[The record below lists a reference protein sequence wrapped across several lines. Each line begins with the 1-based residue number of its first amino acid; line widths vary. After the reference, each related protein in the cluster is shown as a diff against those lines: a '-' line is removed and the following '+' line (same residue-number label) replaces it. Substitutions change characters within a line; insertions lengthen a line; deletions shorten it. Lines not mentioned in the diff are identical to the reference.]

1 MKIESY
7 LRFMADKG
15 ASDLY
20 LTTGAPASIKV
31 QGKLVHISDTP
42 LRVGVTKT
50 VAYELMTPEQQGEF
64 EKTLEMNLGL
74 PIRSVGRFR
83 VNIYKQ
89 RGEVSMVIRYISA
102 KIPALASLNMP
113 QIIKDQVMHK
123 SGLVLVVGATGAG
136 KSTTLASMIEHRN
149 QNHAGHILT
158 IEDPIEFTYSHGLSI
173 IGQRE
178 VGIDTLSY
186 KNALRE
192 AMREA
197 PDVILIGEI
206 RDHEAMEAAIFFAD
220 TGHLVLSTLHAV
232 NANQALDRMINM
244 FPADAQNRIL
254 QDLSLNLRCIV
265 SQRLLMGA
273 DGGRIPAAEILL
285 NTPFVA
291 DLIEQGRVG
300 EIKDVMEK
308 SASIGMQ
315 TFDQSLLYLYQ
326 DGKISRE
333 EALANADSRN
343 NLEWRMNF
351 STDAGDM
358 TGEFRSSKQG
368 GAGAKIN
375 RQDPTT
381 VEVRRN
387 ALDPT
392 TSIMKLDGLQPFD
405 QTKI

>member
-20 LTTGAPASIKV
+20 LTTGAPPSVKV
-31 QGKLVHISDTP
+31 QGKLVRISDAP
-42 LRVGVTKT
+42 LRVGVVKA
-50 VAYELMTPEQQGEF
+50 VAYEIMTPDQQRDF
-64 EKTLEMNLGL
+64 ERNLEMNLGL
-74 PIRSVGRFR
+74 PIRDVGRFR
-83 VNIYKQ
+83 VNVYMQ

-102 KIPALASLNMP
+102 RIPSLDSLHMP
-113 QIIKDQVMHK
+113 LILKDQIMQK

-149 QNHAGHILT
+149 RNHAGHILT

-206 RDHEAMEAAIFFAD
+206 RDHEAMEAAISFAD
-220 TGHLVLSTLHAV
+220 TGHLVLSTMHAV

-244 FPADAQNRIL
+244 FPAQAQSRIL

-265 SQRLLMGA
+265 SQRLLEGMRGQ
-273 DGGRIPAAEILL
+273 RLPAAEVLL

-300 EIKDVMEK
+300 EIKEVMEK

-326 DGKISRE
+326 DGIISRD
-333 EALANADSRN
+333 EALDNADSRN

-351 STDAGDM
+351 STESGDM
-358 TGEFRSSKQG
+358 TGEYGQHGVSESEVS
-368 GAGAKIN
+368 N
-375 RQDPTT
+375 RDGM
-381 VEVRRN
+381 EVSEKPRRN
-387 ALDPT
+387 AADPT
-392 TSIMKLDGLQPFD
+392 TSIMALEGLQPFD